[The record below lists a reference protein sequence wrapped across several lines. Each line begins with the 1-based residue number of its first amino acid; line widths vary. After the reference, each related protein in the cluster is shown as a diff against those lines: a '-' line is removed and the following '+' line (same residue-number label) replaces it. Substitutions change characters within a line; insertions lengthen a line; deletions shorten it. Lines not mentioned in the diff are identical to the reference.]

1 MAARRLDQLHWY
13 SDDKALR
20 NGEPGIQ
27 NSFVASLASCL
38 NYVAGRLDPVW
49 LMGASAFAFRIF
61 AAEAMCPSA
70 MSVFDWSAIL
80 PEAVEQMGYRCV
92 YVSRLW
98 KEAGQEKE
106 KRQEA
111 HRAIINGID
120 RGVPA
125 VVWDVADSEWGLVM
139 GYNEKERI
147 YSTLTHLGRPFALAF
162 GRLGKNGINILSVA
176 VPGLRNS
183 RSEAEIIRNSLRAA
197 VAHAEQKEWMDRP
210 KYQDGLPAY
219 DLWATLLDRWAMLI
233 KAGKEDRIIPQ
244 VRSFALYYASHNY
257 AARCYAVDYLKLI
270 ARGNAIL
277 EKAAESYAKVA
288 SCLRPV
294 WDFFSSTR
302 PVEEEVL
309 SKLAGDIRAAK
320 SCEEAGVRGLK
331 DFLSTANKLDTHL
344 D

>member
-1 MAARRLDQLHWY
+1 
-13 SDDKALR
+13 
-20 NGEPGIQ
+20 
-27 NSFVASLASCL
+27 
-38 NYVAGRLDPVW
+38 
-49 LMGASAFAFRIF
+49 
-61 AAEAMCPSA
+61 
-70 MSVFDWSAIL
+70 
-80 PEAVEQMGYRCV
+80 
-92 YVSRLW
+92 
-98 KEAGQEKE
+98 
-106 KRQEA
+106 
-111 HRAIINGID
+111 
-120 RGVPA
+120 
-125 VVWDVADSEWGLVM
+125 
-139 GYNEKERI
+139 
-147 YSTLTHLGRPFALAF
+147 
-162 GRLGKNGINILSVA
+162 
-176 VPGLRNS
+176 
-183 RSEAEIIRNSLRAA
+183 
-197 VAHAEQKEWMDRP
+197 MDRP